1 MVDSPW
7 FCGVEAGRLHP
18 GPALALI
25 EKCRKPIIGRYRFGA
40 ELPGEKMDAHAYAD
54 EVGPTAGRPLNLRQ
68 IEVFRAIM
76 MAGSI
81 SGAGRML
88 HVSQPAVSRVL
99 ALTESRLGY
108 KLFERVKS
116 RLSPTAEAR
125 RLYAEVEQVYGGI
138 QRVNDLAASLGQSG
152 AGMLKIVASASF
164 GQRLIPMALDRFRG
178 RNADARVDYRSV
190 TFDELAAYF
199 LSGQADIGV
208 SMQPPDHPNLRSVR
222 LARVPV
228 ICVLP
233 AGHPLAARD
242 VIRPEDF
249 STAAWIGYPRDTPLA
264 RALKPFFGEG
274 PACAAAVEVHSP
286 VTACSFV
293 QQGLGPALVD
303 AWCVTP
309 DQAAHMVL
317 RPIWPQAG
325 VDIWATHSN
334 LSAPPLL
341 ARRFLAAV
349 KKTLEEGA
357 PPDLAHAPGASS

>member
-1 MVDSPW
+1 
-7 FCGVEAGRLHP
+7 
-18 GPALALI
+18 
-25 EKCRKPIIGRYRFGA
+25 
-40 ELPGEKMDAHAYAD
+40 MDEHAYAD
-54 EVGPTAGRPLNLRQ
+54 EVGPSAGRPLNLRQ

-208 SMQPPDHPNLRSVR
+208 SMQPPDHPNLTSLR
-222 LARVPV
+222 LAQAPV
-228 ICVLP
+228 ICALP
-233 AGHPLAARD
+233 AGHPLAARE
-242 VIRPEDF
+242 VLRPEDF

-274 PACAAAVEVHSP
+274 PACAAAIEVHSP

-309 DQAAHMVL
+309 DQAAHMAL
-317 RPIWPQAG
+317 RPIWPRAS

-357 PPDLAHAPGASS
+357 PPDLAYAPGAAG

>member
-1 MVDSPW
+1 MVAD
-7 FCGVEAGRLHP
+7 G
-18 GPALALI
+18 
-25 EKCRKPIIGRYRFGA
+25 
-40 ELPGEKMDAHAYAD
+40 YAD
-54 EVGPTAGRPLNLRQ
+54 EVGPSAGRPLNLRQ

-108 KLFERVKS
+108 RLFERVKS

-164 GQRLIPMALDRFRG
+164 GQRLIPMALERFRG

-199 LSGQADIGV
+199 LSGQADIGI
-208 SMQPPDHPNLRSVR
+208 SMQPPDHPNLTSVR

-228 ICVLP
+228 VCVMP
-233 AGHPLAARD
+233 AAHPLASHK
-242 VIRPEDF
+242 VVHPEDF
-249 STAAWIGYPRDTPLA
+249 SSAAWIGYPRDTPLG
-264 RALKPFFGEG
+264 RALVTFFGAG
-274 PACAAAVEVHSP
+274 PRHAAAIEVHSP

-303 AWCVTP
+303 AWCVSP
-309 DQAAHMVL
+309 EQSANMVL
-317 RPIWPQAG
+317 RPIAPEAS
-325 VDIWATHSN
+325 VEIWATHSN

-349 KKTLEEGA
+349 KKTLELESA
-357 PPDLAHAPGASS
+357 ADTQ

>member
-1 MVDSPW
+1 MSQTYNPP
-7 FCGVEAGRLHP
+7 L
-18 GPALALI
+18 L
-25 EKCRKPIIGRYRFGA
+25 EKGK
-40 ELPGEKMDAHAYAD
+40 KMQADAYAD
-54 EVGPTAGRPLNLRQ
+54 EAGPSAGRPLNLRQ

-108 KLFERVKS
+108 RLFERVKS

-164 GQRLIPMALDRFRG
+164 GQRLIPMALERFRG
-178 RNADARVDYRSV
+178 RNAGARVDYRSV

-199 LSGQADIGV
+199 LSGQADIGI
-208 SMQPPDHPNLRSVR
+208 SMQPPDHPNLTSVR

-228 ICVLP
+228 VCVLP
-233 AGHPLAARD
+233 PGHPLASHDA
-242 VIRPEDF
+242 VRPEDF
-249 STAAWIGYPRDTPLA
+249 SSAAWIGYPRDTPLG
-264 RALKPFFGEG
+264 RALQPFFGEG
-274 PACAAAVEVHSP
+274 PHCAAAIEVHSP

-309 DQAAHMVL
+309 DQAAHMAL
-317 RPIWPQAG
+317 RPITPEAS
-325 VDIWATHSN
+325 VEIWATHSN

-349 KKTLEEGA
+349 KKILESEA
-357 PPDLAHAPGASS
+357 LPGVTPE

>member
-1 MVDSPW
+1 MSKTYNPPLLTK
-7 FCGVEAGRLHP
+7 GNE
-18 GPALALI
+18 
-25 EKCRKPIIGRYRFGA
+25 
-40 ELPGEKMDAHAYAD
+40 MDAHDDAD
-54 EVGPTAGRPLNLRQ
+54 ALAPSAGRALNLRQ

-108 KLFERVKS
+108 RLFERVKS

-138 QRVNDLAASLGQSG
+138 QRVNDLAAALGQSG
-152 AGMLKIVASASF
+152 AGMLKVVASASY
-164 GQRLIPMALDRFRG
+164 GQRLVPMALGRLRDRNG
-178 RNADARVDYRSV
+178 AARVDYRSV

-199 LSGQADIGV
+199 LSGQADIGI
-208 SMQPPDHPNLRSVR
+208 SMRPPDHPNLTSVR
-222 LARVPV
+222 LATVPV

-233 AGHPLAARD
+233 KGHPLAAHE
-242 VIRPEDF
+242 VVHPEDF
-249 STAAWIGYPRDTPLA
+249 ASAAWIGYPRDTPLG
-264 RALKPFFGEG
+264 RALQSFFGG
-274 PACAAAVEVHSP
+274 APACPAAVEVHSP

-303 AWCVTP
+303 AWCVSP
-309 DQAAHMVL
+309 DQTENMVL
-317 RPIWPQAG
+317 RPIAPGAS
-325 VDIWATHSN
+325 VEIWATHSN

-349 KKTLEEGA
+349 RKTLDSAA
-357 PPDLAHAPGASS
+357 PALVGG

>member
-1 MVDSPW
+1 
-7 FCGVEAGRLHP
+7 
-18 GPALALI
+18 
-25 EKCRKPIIGRYRFGA
+25 
-40 ELPGEKMDAHAYAD
+40 MDADAYAD

-108 KLFERVKS
+108 RLFERVKS

-138 QRVNDLAASLGQSG
+138 QRVNDLAASLAQSG

-164 GQRLIPMALDRFRG
+164 GQRLIPMALDRFRS
-178 RNADARVDYRSV
+178 RNAGARVDYRSV

-199 LSGQADIGV
+199 LSGQADIGI
-208 SMQPPDHPNLRSVR
+208 SMQPPDHPNLTSLH

-233 AGHPLAARD
+233 AAHPLAARE
-242 VIRPEDF
+242 VLRPEDF
-249 STAAWIGYPRDTPLA
+249 STAAWIGYPQNTPLA
-264 RALKPFFGEG
+264 RALQPFFGERG
-274 PACAAAVEVHSP
+274 ACPAAVEVHSP

-303 AWCVTP
+303 AWCVAP
-309 DQAAHMVL
+309 DQAAHMAL
-317 RPIWPQAG
+317 RPIRPAAW

-349 KKTLEEGA
+349 KKTLEEGRPA
-357 PPDLAHAPGASS
+357 EGAPGDLPGIPDAAG

>member
-1 MVDSPW
+1 
-7 FCGVEAGRLHP
+7 
-18 GPALALI
+18 
-25 EKCRKPIIGRYRFGA
+25 
-40 ELPGEKMDAHAYAD
+40 MDADAYAD
-54 EVGPTAGRPLNLRQ
+54 EVAPSAGRPLNLRQ

-76 MAGSI
+76 MSGSI

-108 KLFERVKS
+108 RLFERVKS

-152 AGMLKIVASASF
+152 AGMLKVVASASY
-164 GQRLIPMALDRFRG
+164 GQRLIPMALERFRG

-199 LSGQADIGV
+199 LSGQADIGI
-208 SMQPPDHPNLRSVR
+208 SMQPPDHPNLMSVR

-228 ICVLP
+228 VCVLP
-233 AGHPLAARD
+233 ATHPLASHD
-242 VIRPEDF
+242 VVYPEDF
-249 STAAWIGYPRDTPLA
+249 SSAAWIGYPRDTPLG
-264 RALKPFFGEG
+264 RALTTFFGGG
-274 PACAAAVEVHSP
+274 PLCAAAIEVHSP
-286 VTACSFV
+286 VTACAFV

-303 AWCVTP
+303 ASCVTP

-317 RPIWPQAG
+317 RPIAPHAS
-325 VDIWATHSN
+325 VEVWATHSN

-349 KKTLEEGA
+349 KKTLEGA
-357 PPDLAHAPGASS
+357 GWGVSDDVPEDH

>member
-1 MVDSPW
+1 MWQSYNPPLSIKGKNLD
-7 FCGVEAGRLHP
+7 
-18 GPALALI
+18 
-25 EKCRKPIIGRYRFGA
+25 A
-40 ELPGEKMDAHAYAD
+40 EVYGD
-54 EVGPTAGRPLNLRQ
+54 EVGPSAGRPLNLRQ

-76 MAGSI
+76 MSGSI

-108 KLFERVKS
+108 RLFERVKS
-116 RLSPTAEAR
+116 RLSPSAEAR

-164 GQRLIPMALDRFRG
+164 GQRLIPMALERFRG

-199 LSGQADIGV
+199 LSGQADIGI
-208 SMQPPDHPNLRSVR
+208 SMQPPDHPNLTSVR

-228 ICVLP
+228 VCALP
-233 AGHPLAARD
+233 ASHPLTRRD
-242 VIRPEDF
+242 VVRPEDF
-249 STAAWIGYPRDTPLA
+249 SSAAWIGYPRDTPLG
-264 RALKPFFGEG
+264 RALQPFFGGG
-274 PACAAAVEVHSP
+274 PRHAAAIEVHSP

-303 AWCVTP
+303 AWCIAP
-309 DQAAHMVL
+309 DQAAHMAL
-317 RPIWPQAG
+317 RPIEPQAH
-325 VDIWATHSN
+325 VEIWATHSN

-349 KKTLEEGA
+349 KKTLDGEAQPGIAGA
-357 PPDLAHAPGASS
+357 PEED